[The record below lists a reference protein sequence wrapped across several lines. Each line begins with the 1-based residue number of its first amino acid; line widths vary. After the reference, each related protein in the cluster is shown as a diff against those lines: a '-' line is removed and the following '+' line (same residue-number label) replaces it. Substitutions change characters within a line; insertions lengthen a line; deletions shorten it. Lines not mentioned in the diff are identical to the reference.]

1 MVDKERKVI
10 CHRVVFADIINA
22 GDIYVSDESHVAVN
36 DDLIIARS
44 FVDLEAYCEQYQF
57 LWGTED
63 KSPYMFFI
71 NIMGIERTRRG
82 FFLKR

>member
-1 MVDKERKVI
+1 M
-10 CHRVVFADIINA
+10 FADIINA
-22 GDIYVSDESHVAVN
+22 GDIYVPDESHVAVN
-36 DDLIIARS
+36 DDLITARS
-44 FVDLEAYCEQYQF
+44 FADLEVYCEQYQF

-71 NIMGIERTRRG
+71 NVMGIERTRRD

>member
-10 CHRVVFADIINA
+10 CHRGVFADIINA
-22 GDIYVSDESHVAVN
+22 GDIYMPDESHITVN

-44 FVDLEAYCEQYQF
+44 FADLEAYCEQYQF

-63 KSPYMFFI
+63 KSSYMFFI
-71 NIMGIERTRRG
+71 NVMGIERTRRD